1 MIRDVAQEQG
11 NCAQSL
17 ITMKNKPVAYYK
29 DITFLQNRE
38 RLKLLKEFRFLA
50 LQYFE
55 NSILNMES
63 GEYSE
68 NSVAQDARKR
78 ITFFLVEAY
87 TIIRLAD
94 IKTAATSSPSLL
106 FGGHGKNMDL
116 ILNIFNIG
124 RNDIPSGVVLEYI
137 DKAIE
142 LYTSNR
148 LPSFIRSINPFYW
161 IKMLTKKPGKRSG
174 EKAVQ
179 PGETTP
185 SPKMPD
191 SGHTDNH
198 LTV

>member
-1 MIRDVAQEQG
+1 
-11 NCAQSL
+11 
-17 ITMKNKPVAYYK
+17 MKNKPVAYYK

-116 ILNIFNIG
+116 ILNTALIYTVNQSFLLDKDAYKKTWEKIRRKG
-124 RNDIPSGVVLEYI
+124 SAGWRNH
-137 DKAIE
+137 
-142 LYTSNR
+142 
-148 LPSFIRSINPFYW
+148 SFS
-161 IKMLTKKPGKRSG
+161 
-174 EKAVQ
+174 
-179 PGETTP
+179 
-185 SPKMPD
+185 
-191 SGHTDNH
+191 
-198 LTV
+198 